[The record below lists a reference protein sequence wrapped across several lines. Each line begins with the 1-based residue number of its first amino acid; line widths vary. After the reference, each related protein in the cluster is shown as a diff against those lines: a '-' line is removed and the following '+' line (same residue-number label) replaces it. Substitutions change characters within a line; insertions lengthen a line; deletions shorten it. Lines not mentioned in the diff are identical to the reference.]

1 MGPSLDITEG
11 HMEPAVDARGKI
23 ISKHRKGLVQV
34 YTGNGKGKTTAAFGQ
49 ALRAVGQGY
58 RVCVIQFM
66 KGRKYGE
73 FIAAEKCLPNLTIH
87 LSGLDSFVMRA
98 NPAPLDI
105 ELARQGLDLARRT
118 IASGDYDM
126 VILDEL
132 NVAADFR
139 LIPLDDIIDLIR
151 DKPASLDL
159 ILTGRY
165 APPEIIAV
173 ADTVSEIKEV
183 RHHYHAG
190 VKERAGIEF

>member
-1 MGPSLDITEG
+1 MDTAEDP
-11 HMEPAVDARGKI
+11 RGDLLEKN
-23 ISKHRKGLVQV
+23 RKGLVQV

-98 NPAPLDI
+98 NPAPVDI
-105 ELARQGLDLARRT
+105 ELARQGLDLARRA

-132 NVAADFR
+132 NVAADFG

-151 DKPASLDL
+151 NKPAPLDL

-165 APPEIIAV
+165 APSEIIAV

>member
-1 MGPSLDITEG
+1 
-11 HMEPAVDARGKI
+11 MEEVADPRDAILEKY
-23 ISKHRKGLVQV
+23 RKGLVQV

-58 RVCVIQFM
+58 RVCIIQFM

-73 FIAAEKCLPNLTIH
+73 FLAAEKYLPNLTIH

-105 ELARQGLDLARRT
+105 ELARQGLDLARQA

-139 LIPLDDIIDLIR
+139 LIPLDDVIDLIKN
-151 DKPASLDL
+151 KPASVDL

-165 APPEIIAV
+165 APPEIVAI
-173 ADTVSEIKEV
+173 ADTVSEMKEV
-183 RHHYHAG
+183 RHHYQAG
-190 VKERAGIEF
+190 IKDRAGIEF

>member
-1 MGPSLDITEG
+1 MDSVEDTRR
-11 HMEPAVDARGKI
+11 AVLEKY
-23 ISKHRKGLVQV
+23 RKGLVQV

-73 FIAAEKCLPNLTIH
+73 FIAAEKHLPNLTIH
-87 LSGLDSFVMRA
+87 LSGLDSFVMRD

-105 ELARQGLDLARRT
+105 ELARQGLDMARRT
-118 IASGDYDM
+118 IASGDFDM
-126 VILDEL
+126 VILDEI
-132 NVAADFR
+132 NVAADFG
-139 LIPLDDIIDLIR
+139 LILLDDIIALIKN
-151 DKPASLDL
+151 KPASLDL

-165 APPEIIAV
+165 APPEIVAI
-173 ADTVSEIKEV
+173 ADTVSEIREV